1 MRPWVAVLCGVA
13 LIVAAALALAPAS
26 LLDAR
31 IAALSGGRARIA
43 NASGTLWNGSGELVL
58 QGSERRAIAW
68 HLDPR
73 SLFRGEVRG
82 TFANDGD
89 PNRGAQFVVG
99 RDKLELDGFDL
110 SMPMSALLRAAGAP
124 AFLSNVG
131 GDVGLRVDRF
141 NRGAD
146 MLDVQAAMQWRG
158 ASLPAFGPYPSVE
171 LGDVHAELAGSGP
184 EVSGPIA
191 NSGGELEI
199 EGTVTATASG
209 TPRLDAR
216 IRPREGLDPNRAQA
230 IAAALA
236 TVGSPDPRGGYRLV
250 WPRNGR

>member
-13 LIVAAALALAPAS
+13 LIVAAAIALAPAS
-26 LLDAR
+26 LFDAR
-31 IAALSGGRARIA
+31 VAAASGGRARVE
-43 NASGTLWNGSGELVL
+43 NASGTVWNGAGELAL
-58 QGSERRAIAW
+58 QGGERRAIAW
-68 HLDPR
+68 HLDPW
-73 SLFRGEVRG
+73 SLLRGEVRG
-82 TFANDGD
+82 TFANDA
-89 PNRGAQFVVG
+89 NSTRGAQFVVG
-99 RDKLELDGFDL
+99 RDKLQLDGFDL

-124 AFLSNVG
+124 ALLSNVG
-131 GDVGLRVDRF
+131 GDVGVRVDRF

-146 MLDVQAAMQWRG
+146 TLDVQAAMQWRG
-158 ASLPAFGPYPSVE
+158 ASLPAFGPYPSVA

-199 EGTVTATASG
+199 EGTVTAAANGS
-209 TPRLDAR
+209 PRLDAR
-216 IRPREGLDPNRAQA
+216 VRPREGLDPNRAQA

-236 TVGSPDPRGGYRLV
+236 AVGSPDPRGGYRLV